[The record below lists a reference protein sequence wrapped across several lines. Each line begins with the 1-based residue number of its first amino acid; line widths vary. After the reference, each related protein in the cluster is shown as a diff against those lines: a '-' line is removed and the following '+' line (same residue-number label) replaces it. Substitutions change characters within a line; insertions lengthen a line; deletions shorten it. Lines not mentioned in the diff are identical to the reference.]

1 MTTMLQNPLLLTIL
15 LILGIAIA
23 IALIGVAV
31 GLVLKSRSTADEKK
45 SEAPGLDGRATWLS
59 NDQPGMRASF
69 RQAMHRLKEKL
80 SGRGFPYRVPWYA
93 IVGEPGSGKSSI
105 AGTLRGAGAEV
116 MEPDGVAPRWLLL
129 DEAVLIDLP
138 GAALISEE
146 AAGGK
151 NGTVGLPA
159 FHSLLGKAG
168 PVSGEDSP
176 HLAWRAFL
184 RLTARYRPRH
194 PLNGI
199 VLTVPATELIAAAAD
214 PDDPHRVRRLS
225 TLAQRLAEVQRFT
238 GLRLPIFVL
247 LTKCDAVPGFSGY
260 ARAVFQDA
268 ARTVGRPDE
277 PPSEIRD
284 DLFGW
289 SNPYSLDS
297 DYSSSWVDE
306 AFDTTHEVLLQ
317 RQLEVLAETNNVA
330 AADAVFLLPFEFN
343 RLRKPLQVFLDM
355 VFRTTAYQN
364 SHLLRGIYFCGREEE
379 PAAALLGASGTH
391 TQIQFLPPCSKEPDR
406 SQILFVRDLFR
417 FKIFPERFLAAPVS
431 RGYLSGNRSVL
442 AAQITAAALIL
453 LLGIGLY
460 RAATR
465 IENLEQNTLNPV
477 LESLAGSLTN
487 ISMTSEADVTP
498 AVNLLNSLGETSESA
513 YLSPAMPASYLD
525 LDGFRSKLHNTLA
538 GVFDFVVLKSCATA
552 LETRITDVLNTDS
565 APAAVMQSQYPPGNA
580 WSTEPA
586 YLALDRFLTDLQAL
600 DKNIERYA
608 SVSSHGQGSFT
619 ELNALLHYL
628 GGRGIPD
635 TSRFGNDPRYQKLLL
650 DAVWDPLRIPA
661 NYDSEMQNK
670 SSALIEDFY
679 RNWFDSNPLLGEV
692 QGLSGSDGLQALT
705 STAILSNAQ
714 LLAFVNEAQST
725 DSQLDSGAYDWLA
738 GSFQRENY
746 PALGSV
752 LDQAS
757 FATADFTDR
766 VQVEGEEKFS
776 ALKDSLA
783 KYPGVIDI
791 GNGKVR
797 LDPGVRALATV
808 LNTVLGYDWMA
819 AESGGSCSAVPR
831 TSLWN
836 QADLG
841 NAVQIEAARAK
852 VVNELLPSLPD
863 AYRDKVQAIVDQRAA
878 NAIYLALQEAA
889 APSDTEEAAP
899 SNVQAELDNFSQ
911 SANLLDQI
919 AGGSA
924 ALHPTAA
931 NSCLRRV
938 LARQAGALL
947 ASVNTEAEAL
957 FSPQPFAATSATDF
971 PTSQWAYGVTSAAAL
986 QSYLASQ
993 QQTAEN
999 LDAGAAP
1006 LVKVL
1011 HAVGSRSSTIA
1022 TWQKIEMDIDAFEA
1036 KKTNNPIQALETY
1049 ISTDLD
1055 PIAPENGCKP
1065 PAPGF
1070 SPDMFLNIRT
1080 QLSGMAVTRCGQVA
1094 LTRYGQIAAD
1104 FKRLVAGRFPFS
1116 AAMDTRP
1123 GAEANP
1129 ANVAQFYAAF
1139 DRDSPGLAG
1148 ALAGASQNSTAAQ
1161 EFLQEAASLRPLV
1174 LSLATPPAPAL
1185 SVSVEFR
1192 TNRER
1197 EVLADHIASWTL
1209 EFGQQTVASSGS
1221 AGGNQAAGALP
1232 QWQYGEPVTLI
1243 VRYAYDSPIVPSTA
1257 NPSAAAHVQGGTVT
1271 YTYSDPWALFA
1282 LMADH
1287 PSDSSITP
1295 DEYALIIPN
1304 QYTGAQGKSASP
1316 ANTVAYMK
1324 IDLLPAGAKPG
1335 TASIPVPTIPFSA
1348 PSAAP
1353 KSTAGAGP
1361 TAGAGQ

>member
-1 MTTMLQNPLLLTIL
+1 MLQNPLLLTIL
-15 LILGIAIA
+15 LVLGIAIA
-23 IALIGVAV
+23 IALVVAAV
-31 GLVLKSRSTADEKK
+31 VLIVKSRSTDSEKK
-45 SEAPGLDGRATWLS
+45 TEAPASDGRAAWLS
-59 NDQPGMRASF
+59 NDQLGMRASF
-69 RQAMHRLKEKL
+69 REAMHRLKEKL
-80 SGRGFPYRVPWYA
+80 TRRGFPYRVPWYV
-93 IVGEPGSGKSSI
+93 IVGEPESGKSSI
-105 AGTLRGAGAEV
+105 AGTLRGAGTEV
-116 MEPDGVAPRWLLL
+116 MESDGVAPKWLLL

-151 NGTVGLPA
+151 NGALALPA
-159 FHSLLGKAG
+159 LQSLAGRAG
-168 PVSGEDSP
+168 PVSGEDSA
-176 HLAWRAFL
+176 HRAWRAFL
-184 RLTARYRPRH
+184 RLTARYRPRQ

-199 VLTVPATELIAAAAD
+199 VLTVPATELLAAAAD
-214 PDDPHRVRRLS
+214 PDEPQRVRRLS
-225 TLAQRLAEVQRFT
+225 ILAQRLAEVQRFT
-238 GLRLPIFVL
+238 RLRLPIYVL

-268 ARTVGRPDE
+268 ARVAGRPDE
-277 PPSEIRD
+277 LQSEIRD

-297 DYSSSWVDE
+297 DYSSGWVDE

-317 RQLEVLAETNNVA
+317 RQLEVLAETNNVV
-330 AADAVFLLPFEFN
+330 AADAVFLLPFELN
-343 RLRKPLQVFLDM
+343 RLRKPLQIFLDL
-355 VFRTTAYQN
+355 VFRTTAYQD

-379 PAAALLGASGTH
+379 PAAGLLSAGGTRA
-391 TQIQFLPPCSKEPDR
+391 QFQVLPPRSGEPDR
-406 SQILFVRDLFR
+406 GQILFVRDLFR

-442 AAQITAAALIL
+442 AAQMTAGALIL
-453 LLGIGLY
+453 LLGVGLY
-460 RAATR
+460 RASTR
-465 IENLEQNTLNPV
+465 IGNLEQNTLNPV
-477 LESLAGSLTN
+477 LESLTGSLTN

-498 AVNLLNSLGETSESA
+498 AVNLLNSLGATSESA
-513 YLSPAMPASYLD
+513 YLSPAMPVSYLD
-525 LDGFRSKLHNTLA
+525 LDGFRSQLHNTLE
-538 GVFDFVVLKSCATA
+538 GVFDFVILKSCAAA
-552 LETRITDVLNTDS
+552 LEARITDVLNTQP
-565 APAAVMQSQYPPGNA
+565 APVATTQSQYPPGNA
-580 WSTEPA
+580 WSTDPG
-586 YLALDRFLTDLQAL
+586 YLALHRFLLDLQAL
-600 DKNIERYA
+600 DKNIERYG
-608 SVSSHGQGSFT
+608 SVSSHGQGSFA

-635 TSRFGNDPRYQKLLL
+635 TSQFGNDPRYQKLLV

-661 NYDSEMQNK
+661 NYDNEMKSK

-692 QGLSGSDGLQALT
+692 QGLAGSDGLQALT
-705 STAILSNAQ
+705 STAVPSNAQ
-714 LLAFVNEAQST
+714 LLELVNEAQST
-725 DSQLDSGAYDWLA
+725 DSQLNSGAYDWLA
-738 GSFQRENY
+738 GSFQREDY

-757 FATADFTDR
+757 FATADFTDH
-766 VQVEGEEKFS
+766 VQVEGEERFS
-776 ALKDSLA
+776 ALKDNLA
-783 KYPGVIDI
+783 KYPGVLDM

-808 LNTVLGYDWMA
+808 LNTILGYDWMA

-831 TSLWN
+831 TALWN

-878 NAIYLALQEAA
+878 NAIYLALQQAA
-889 APSDTEEAAP
+889 APSDNEEATA

-911 SANLLDQI
+911 SASLLDQI
-919 AGGSA
+919 AGGEA

-931 NSCLRRV
+931 NSCLKRV

-947 ASVNTEAEAL
+947 ASVNAEAAGL
-957 FSPQPFAATSATDF
+957 FSPQPFVASSGTDL
-971 PTSQWAYGVTSAAAL
+971 PASQWAYGVTSAAEL
-986 QSYLASQ
+986 QSYLAAQ

-1006 LVKVL
+1006 LIKVL

-1022 TWQKIEMDIDAFEA
+1022 AWQKIAKDIDAFAA
-1036 KKTNNPIQALETY
+1036 KKTNNPIQELENY
-1049 ISTDLD
+1049 IATDLD
-1055 PIAPENGCKP
+1055 PIAPENGCKAA
-1065 PAPGF
+1065 APTF
-1070 SPDMFLNIRT
+1070 SSDMFLNIRT
-1080 QLSGMAVTRCGQVA
+1080 QLSGVATARCGQVA
-1094 LTRYGQIAAD
+1094 LARYGQIAAEYNN
-1104 FKRLVAGRFPFS
+1104 LLAGRFPFS
-1116 AAMDTRP
+1116 ETMDTRP

-1129 ANVAQFYAAF
+1129 ATVAQFYAAF
-1139 DRDSPGLAG
+1139 DRGAPGLAT
-1148 ALAGASQNSTAAQ
+1148 ALTGAAQ
-1161 EFLQEAASLRPLV
+1161 NPTSAQAFLRELGGLQPLV

-1185 SVSVEFR
+1185 SVSVQFR

-1221 AGGNQAAGALP
+1221 AGGGSSGGNQAAGALP

-1243 VRYAYDSPIVPSTA
+1243 VRYAYDSPIVPSAA
-1257 NPSAAAHVQGGTVT
+1257 NPSAAAHVQGETVT

-1282 LMADH
+1282 LLADH
-1287 PSDSSITP
+1287 ASDSGATQ

-1304 QYTGAQGKSASP
+1304 QYAGAQSKSAPP

-1348 PSAAP
+1348 PSAAAP
-1353 KSTAGAGP
+1353 KSTSGA
-1361 TAGAGQ
+1361 AQ